1 MLDFVEKEKS
11 RIEQYLKDSI
21 EHQDKKIDYILYKLD
36 TKETNILASD
46 SFGSNAIEF
55 TPLSK
60 DYVNGYNLV
69 PEWDYNFDYY
79 IYNLMEEEWKIGY
92 MTPEVHYSIWNSI
105 NELYPN
111 DIDFKDGVQNYLRYC
126 KDNNITKEY
135 LDKETNLDTPD
146 VMWILG
152 DMPMYSK
159 IEYKGYVAE
168 IDDNNYD
175 NPYETLVNIYKK
187 GRENRL
193 ETVSLNKDGLES
205 NIKEY
210 LDANYKTNRN
220 KDYER

>member
-1 MLDFVEKEKS
+1 MLDFIEKEKLK
-11 RIEQYLKDSI
+11 IEQYLKDSI

-111 DIDFKDGVQNYLRYC
+111 DIDFKDGVQNYLQYC
-126 KDNNITKEY
+126 KDNNIKLIRIPYWEFNDDTY
-135 LDKETNLDTPD
+135 LYT
-146 VMWILG
+146 
-152 DMPMYSK
+152 
-159 IEYKGYVAE
+159 
-168 IDDNNYD
+168 
-175 NPYETLVNIYKK
+175 
-187 GRENRL
+187 
-193 ETVSLNKDGLES
+193 LNKELN
-205 NIKEY
+205 NI
-210 LDANYKTNRN
+210 
-220 KDYER
+220 